1 MITIRVMTIE
11 DYDGVYNVRLNTP
24 GMGINSTDDSKEGI
38 GKISQAQSREQLC
51 GRGWRQ
57 NHRLD
62 TGRT

>member
-38 GKISQAQSREQLC
+38 GKYLRRNPATSFVAEDG
-51 GRGWRQ
+51 GRIIG
-57 NHRLD
+57 
-62 TGRT
+62 